1 MAQKPKLTLFVDIV
15 SPFGY
20 YAFHTLQK
28 SPIFNQVEITY
39 IPIFLG
45 GVMKAC
51 DNRPPINIKSDRN
64 PSLPN
69 PFPNSPPCTLS
80 PHPLLAKVY
89 VTDNEV
95 CVCADKSTYIET
107 SRKRW
112 AKRYSIPLSPTMPKN
127 FPPFTLHVM
136 RALAVVEDKHASML
150 ENSIAALYK
159 GMWVDDKSI
168 HEPAVFGAIL
178 SEVLGEEKAR
188 RVVEDSTKPEAKA
201 KLQKNT
207 DMAFEEGAFGL
218 PWFVATNAQ
227 GEVDRFW
234 GFDHMGL
241 MVEHLGLDG
250 GDLKELRAML

>member
-1 MAQKPKLTLFVDIV
+1 MTKD
-15 SPFGY
+15 
-20 YAFHTLQK
+20 
-28 SPIFNQVEITY
+28 
-39 IPIFLG
+39 
-45 GVMKAC
+45 
-51 DNRPPINIKSDRN
+51 

-69 PFPNSPPCTLS
+69 PFPNPPPCTLS
-80 PHPLLAKVY
+80 PYPLLAKVY

-95 CVCADKSTYIET
+95 VCADKSTYIET

-159 GMWVDDKSI
+159 GMWVDNKSI

-188 RVVEDSTKPEAKA
+188 RVVEDVSLPPTKPQC
-201 KLQKNT
+201 LLTFPFSLFRGNC
-207 DMAFEEGAFGL
+207 
-218 PWFVATNAQ
+218 
-227 GEVDRFW
+227 
-234 GFDHMGL
+234 
-241 MVEHLGLDG
+241 
-250 GDLKELRAML
+250 

>member
-69 PFPNSPPCTLS
+69 SFPNPPPCTLS
-80 PHPLLAKVY
+80 PYPLLAKVY

-95 CVCADKSTYIET
+95 VCADKSTYIET

-112 AKRYSIPLSPTMPKN
+112 AKRYSIPLSSTMPKN

-159 GMWVDDKSI
+159 GMWVDNKSI

>member
-51 DNRPPINIKSDRN
+51 DNRPPINIKI
-64 PSLPN
+64 
-69 PFPNSPPCTLS
+69 
-80 PHPLLAKVY
+80 Y

-95 CVCADKSTYIET
+95 MCADKSTYIET

-159 GMWVDDKSI
+159 GMWVDNKSI

-178 SEVLGEEKAR
+178 SEVLGEERAKE
-188 RVVEDSTKPEAKA
+188 VVEDSTKPEAKA